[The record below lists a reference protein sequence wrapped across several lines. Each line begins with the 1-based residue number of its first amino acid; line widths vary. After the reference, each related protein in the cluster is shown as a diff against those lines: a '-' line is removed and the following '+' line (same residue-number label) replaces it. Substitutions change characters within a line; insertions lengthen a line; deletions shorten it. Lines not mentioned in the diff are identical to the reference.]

1 MFKALSKSELQF
13 FEKLRMSVDPDT
25 YDDIMKCFFCY
36 VEGVFNLN
44 ELFVLIAPLFGSD
57 DLLNQLR

>member
-1 MFKALSKSELQF
+1 MFKSLSKSELQF
-13 FEKLRMSVDPDT
+13 FEKLRLSVDADT

-44 ELFVLIAPLFGSD
+44 ELFTLISSLFTSE
-57 DLLNQLR
+57 DLLN